1 MNLLDR
7 WRNRNRPVLNVIE
20 RTKRKAVYGA
30 ISLGTIIGFVVVLVV
45 KGCL

>member
-1 MNLLDR
+1 MRRPIRDR
-7 WRNRNRPVLNVIE
+7 LKKLFDKAE
-20 RTKRKAVYGA
+20 QQAVYGA